1 MRGEKRRK
9 SYKNEQTLI
18 SASTVAARHGAQW
31 TRWRFIEGFGG
42 YLPAAVSL
50 PQSAWTKHQG
60 DLVDKTVRVI
70 LLLTMDEKS

>member
-1 MRGEKRRK
+1 MRERREADRLQMSK
-9 SYKNEQTLI
+9 TLI

-50 PQSAWTKHQG
+50 PQNAWTKHQG
-60 DLVDKTVRVI
+60 DLMDKTVRMI
-70 LLLTMDEKS
+70 LLLTMDE